1 MDAEILYEAIGEI
14 REDLILDAEVKPVS
28 ARRRRWKPLI
38 AACMALFLIALPVRA
53 EMETGYVSNLLAP
66 FYGGAQTE
74 LVDSIGVPVGASA
87 TVEGYTLSADAIIGD
102 RYNLAIVYTLTR
114 EDGGPIPEGTHFSG
128 FLGTLGSLGSGG
140 GSISPRRS
148 EDGTKLFLVEQWT
161 SQHRLFLFR
170 RSVKATFQDLVTG
183 SEPDA
188 ATITGPWEL
197 QFTLRYQDTTQLIP
211 AKDLQVRGSAG
222 TSYQI
227 NRILLSPLGL
237 HIDVTA
243 PNSFGSGQVLPDFT
257 VSLILTDGSQL
268 PIQSFNCGSSATEG
282 KPTMRANW
290 GTMFDQPIPPETI
303 QALIL
308 CDTTVPLK

>member
-14 REDLILDAEVKPVS
+14 REDLILDAEASHSP
-28 ARRRRWKPLI
+28 ARRRLWKPLM
-38 AACMALFLIALPVRA
+38 AACLALFLIVIPVQA
-53 EMETGYVSNLLAP
+53 EMKTGYVSNLLAP
-66 FYGGAQTE
+66 FYGSAQTE
-74 LVDSIGVPVGASA
+74 LVDSIGVPVGASV

-114 EDGGPIPEGTHFSG
+114 EDGGTIPEGTHFSG
-128 FLGTLGSLGSGG
+128 LQGTIGSFGSGG
-140 GSISPRRS
+140 GHFSQQRS
-148 EDGTKLFLVEQWT
+148 EDGSKLFLVEQWT
-161 SQHRLFLFR
+161 SQQRLFLFR
-170 RSVKATFQDLVTG
+170 RSVRAAFQDLVTG
-183 SEPDA
+183 S
-188 ATITGPWEL
+188 ATIAGPWEL
-197 QFTLRYQDTTQLIP
+197 RFTLRYQDTTQTIP
-211 AKDLQVRGSAG
+211 AKDLQVRGSSGA
-222 TSYQI
+222 SYQI

-243 PNSFGSGQVLPDFT
+243 PSSFGSGQVLPDFT
-257 VSLILTDGSQL
+257 VSLVLTDGSLL
-268 PIQSFNCGSSATEG
+268 PIQSFNCGGSATEG